1 MLLLYNTHVRLPL
14 KGHCG
19 WQVRRTQALTVLLA
33 LVRADLGT
41 STLDTLQSS
50 GLLGSLL
57 QDLTNNARADLLQAC
72 LNPESSTPA
81 FVLHEDILSGPCT
94 QEGSWPGVPGS
105 GIVHARATWI
115 SQLKPIQSA
124 LLGRKTFYS
133 KGHLPWP
140 ARPGKYCAAVCT

>member
-1 MLLLYNTHVRLPL
+1 MLLQYNTHVRLPL
-14 KGHCG
+14 KGRCG

-41 STLDTLQSS
+41 STLDTLQTS

-81 FVLHEDILSGPCT
+81 FVLHEDS
-94 QEGSWPGVPGS
+94 
-105 GIVHARATWI
+105 
-115 SQLKPIQSA
+115 PIQAMHTGGNLAWSA
-124 LLGRKTFYS
+124 RIRHCTCKSNLDFSAEAHPKCTAWT
-133 KGHLPWP
+133 KGVLQ
-140 ARPGKYCAAVCT
+140 